1 MIPLTKYLVFSLECK
16 TYRQYYYKKTCI
28 AYECKSLF
36 VSPDESFLM
45 AAVFTI
51 IAITKQKLET
61 NLRYLFYYVLV
72 IEANS
77 ARNTFVSEQYK
88 YNFEF
93 RKLPQKAIEPISKV

>member
-28 AYECKSLF
+28 AYECESLF

-51 IAITKQKLET
+51 IAIKKQKLET
-61 NLRYLFYYVLV
+61 NLRYFFYYVLV

-77 ARNTFVSEQYK
+77 ARNTFVSEQY
-88 YNFEF
+88 NFEF
-93 RKLPQKAIEPISKV
+93 RKNATESYLTNFQG